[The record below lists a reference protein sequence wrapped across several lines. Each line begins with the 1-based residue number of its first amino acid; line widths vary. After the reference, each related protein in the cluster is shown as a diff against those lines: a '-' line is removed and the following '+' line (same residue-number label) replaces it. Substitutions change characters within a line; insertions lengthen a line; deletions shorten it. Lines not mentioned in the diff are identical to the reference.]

1 MKIEKRS
8 FGTVI
13 KDLREARNLTLKDVS
28 SVLEIDLST
37 LGKIEKNQRFPNKEL
52 ISKLSDFFNVDKKQ
66 LIINLISDK
75 VVYQVENE
83 EYAEEILRVAE
94 AKVKYLKPND

>member
-75 VVYQVENE
+75 VVYQVENV
-83 EYAEEILRVAE
+83 EYAEEILGVAE
-94 AKVKYLKPND
+94 AKVK